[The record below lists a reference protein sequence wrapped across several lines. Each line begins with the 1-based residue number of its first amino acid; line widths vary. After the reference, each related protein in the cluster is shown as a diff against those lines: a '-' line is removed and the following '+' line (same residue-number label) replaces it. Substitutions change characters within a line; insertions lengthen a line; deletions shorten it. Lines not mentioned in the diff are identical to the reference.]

1 MGNTEKLMN
10 QIMELKFTSK
20 SLQRQSRKC
29 EKEEKAEKLKVK
41 KAIEKGNMDGARIYA
56 ENAIRKRTE
65 QMNYLRLA
73 SRLDAV
79 VARLDTQAKMA
90 TISKSMG
97 NIVKSLESSLA
108 TGNLQKMSETM
119 DQFEKQFVNMEVQ
132 AEFMES
138 AMAGSTSLSTPEGEV
153 NSLMQQVADD
163 YGLEVSVGLPQPAA
177 HAVPTKEADKV
188 DEDDLSRR
196 LAELKARAERI
207 NIGYTQ
213 RLEKSARTNKATKGC
228 YAAHEHVHP
237 YCHQKLTKFMS
248 GTAFK
253 TSPDSLLVQEQYPK
267 PSKNPNSLKTL
278 GL

>member
-20 SLQRQSRKC
+20 SLQRQARKC
-29 EKEEKAEKLKVK
+29 EKEEKADKLKVK

-65 QMNYLRLA
+65 HMNYLRLA

-79 VARLDTQAKMA
+79 VARLDTQAKMQV
-90 TISKSMG
+90 IGKSMG
-97 NIVKSLESSLA
+97 NIVKSLDSALASS
-108 TGNLQKMSETM
+108 NLQKMSETM

-132 AEFMES
+132 AEFMEG

-177 HAVPTKEADKV
+177 HAIPAKEKENEKV

-196 LAELKARAERI
+196 LAELKAR
-207 NIGYTQ
+207 G
-213 RLEKSARTNKATKGC
+213 
-228 YAAHEHVHP
+228 
-237 YCHQKLTKFMS
+237 
-248 GTAFK
+248 
-253 TSPDSLLVQEQYPK
+253 
-267 PSKNPNSLKTL
+267 
-278 GL
+278 

>member
-20 SLQRQSRKC
+20 SLQRQARKC

-56 ENAIRKRTE
+56 ESSIRKRSE

-79 VARLDTQAKMA
+79 VSRLDTQAKMQL
-90 TISKSMG
+90 IGKSMG
-97 NIVKSLESSLA
+97 SIVKSLESSLA

-119 DQFEKQFVNMEVQ
+119 DQFERQFVNMEVQ
-132 AEFMES
+132 AEFMEG
-138 AMAGSTSLSTPEGEV
+138 AMAGSTSLSTPEAEV
-153 NSLMQQVADD
+153 SSLMQQVADD

-177 HAVPTKEADKV
+177 HAIASSNEKEKV

-196 LAELKARAERI
+196 LAELKSR
-207 NIGYTQ
+207 G
-213 RLEKSARTNKATKGC
+213 
-228 YAAHEHVHP
+228 
-237 YCHQKLTKFMS
+237 
-248 GTAFK
+248 
-253 TSPDSLLVQEQYPK
+253 
-267 PSKNPNSLKTL
+267 
-278 GL
+278 

>member
-20 SLQRQSRKC
+20 SLQRQARKC

-56 ENAIRKRTE
+56 ENSIRKRSE

-79 VARLDTQAKMA
+79 VARLDTQAKMQ
-90 TISKSMG
+90 TIGKSMAS
-97 NIVKSLESSLA
+97 IVKALDSSLA

-119 DQFEKQFVNMEVQ
+119 DQFERQFVNMEVQ
-132 AEFMES
+132 AEFMEGS
-138 AMAGSTSLSTPEGEV
+138 MAGSTSLSTPEGEV

-163 YGLEVSVGLPQPAA
+163 YGLEVSVGLPQAAA
-177 HAVPTKEADKV
+177 HAIPTKEKEKV

-196 LAELKARAERI
+196 LAELKAR
-207 NIGYTQ
+207 G
-213 RLEKSARTNKATKGC
+213 
-228 YAAHEHVHP
+228 
-237 YCHQKLTKFMS
+237 
-248 GTAFK
+248 
-253 TSPDSLLVQEQYPK
+253 
-267 PSKNPNSLKTL
+267 
-278 GL
+278 

>member
-29 EKEEKAEKLKVK
+29 EKEEKSEKLKVK

-79 VARLDTQAKMA
+79 VARLDTQAKMT

-119 DQFEKQFVNMEVQ
+119 DSFEKQFVNMEVQ

-177 HAVPTKEADKV
+177 HAVPAKEADKV

-196 LAELKARAERI
+196 LAELKARVQVLNVSWIMRRCEWVYAYCWTQESPRATTAEMQTRKRV
-207 NIGYTQ
+207 NFELG
-213 RLEKSARTNKATKGC
+213 L
-228 YAAHEHVHP
+228 V
-237 YCHQKLTKFMS
+237 
-248 GTAFK
+248 
-253 TSPDSLLVQEQYPK
+253 SLLWGEGLRRVW
-267 PSKNPNSLKTL
+267 SLR
-278 GL
+278 

>member
-1 MGNTEKLMN
+1 MEDDSTGIGKDENFNTKRRRFNSCFSFMEISIDPGAKSLNHLDSEKFKN
-10 QIMELKFTSK
+10 SIKKWAKAVVTYARQIMDLKFTSK

-29 EKEEKAEKLKVK
+29 EKDEKTEKLKVK

-56 ENAIRKRTE
+56 ENAIRKRSE

-79 VARLDTQAKMA
+79 VARLDTQAKMT

-119 DQFEKQFVNMEVQ
+119 DRFEQQFVNMEVQ

-138 AMAGSTSLSTPEGEV
+138 SMAGSTSLSTPEGEV

-177 HAVPTKEADKV
+177 HAIATKNEEKV

-196 LAELKARAERI
+196 LAELKAR
-207 NIGYTQ
+207 G
-213 RLEKSARTNKATKGC
+213 
-228 YAAHEHVHP
+228 
-237 YCHQKLTKFMS
+237 
-248 GTAFK
+248 
-253 TSPDSLLVQEQYPK
+253 
-267 PSKNPNSLKTL
+267 
-278 GL
+278 

>member
-1 MGNTEKLMN
+1 MGNTEKLLN

-20 SLQRQSRKC
+20 SLQRQARKC
-29 EKEEKAEKLKVK
+29 EKEEKSEKLKVK

-79 VARLDTQAKMA
+79 VSRLDTQAKM
-90 TISKSMG
+90 TTVNKSMA
-97 NIVKSLESSLA
+97 NIVKSLESSLS

-177 HAVPTKEADKV
+177 HAVPTKTQEKV
-188 DEDDLSRR
+188 EEDDLSRR
-196 LAELKARAERI
+196 LAELKAR
-207 NIGYTQ
+207 G
-213 RLEKSARTNKATKGC
+213 
-228 YAAHEHVHP
+228 
-237 YCHQKLTKFMS
+237 
-248 GTAFK
+248 
-253 TSPDSLLVQEQYPK
+253 
-267 PSKNPNSLKTL
+267 
-278 GL
+278 